1 MDCFF
6 PRIRVSRVRVSRTR
20 FSRAGIT
27 ILVGFCGGR
36 MFLTVLGVPSLFI
49 SNVFL
54 KLSCFA
60 QNGIPLFIKDW
71 ESLKL
76 LSIFKCFLIIE

>member
-20 FSRAGIT
+20 FSGAGIT

-36 MFLTVLGVPSLFI
+36 MILTVLGVPSLFI